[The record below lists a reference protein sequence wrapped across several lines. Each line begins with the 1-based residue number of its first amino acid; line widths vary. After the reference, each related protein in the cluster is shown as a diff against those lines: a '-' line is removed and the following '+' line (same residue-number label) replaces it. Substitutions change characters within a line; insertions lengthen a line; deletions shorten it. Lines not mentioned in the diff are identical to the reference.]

1 MDKVL
6 LSRRLGLRLAG
17 VLVIPVFLLWTP
29 LGFGA
34 DQPSSPSPAPAPAK
48 SKPLDLA
55 TCRSLA
61 LEHQP
66 SLTAYR
72 ASLEATVLKGQ
83 ALDNLGIAGL
93 IAHDIPLRKQQ
104 SQLGLEIAQARV
116 RQAEQEAIYA
126 VTRNYLV
133 LLYARQQQDLL
144 DKAVENLK
152 DLRETVKQIVDD
164 GLRKD
169 VTTRDLERLN
179 VLLLLAE
186 GHREEATNG
195 QERAQAALREAMGFG
210 GDFSF
215 EIVGRVLPS
224 PKNQFAKQ
232 QIVDLALSRRAEL
245 VQVTDAAAVFA
256 LEVKAQATTRHLKVN
271 TFVAGADLHA
281 DPVPQGLHNT
291 EYRPG
296 AVGPEM
302 SAILVGSKSE
312 RVEQASAYYTRAQAV
327 VEKTRNLINLE
338 AENAFLLWREASRK
352 TARLA
357 EAADKADK
365 LSRDLKED
373 FKQPG
378 AKVKL
383 DELVL
388 TGILAAQLQGQANDA
403 IRELALTLAN
413 LERITAGGVAV
424 DFSPPTKP

>member
-6 LSRRLGLRLAG
+6 LFRRLGLRLAV
-17 VLVIPVFLLWTP
+17 VLVIPVFLVWTP

-34 DQPSSPSPAPAPAK
+34 DQPSTPSPALAPARPR
-48 SKPLDLA
+48 SLDLA

-72 ASLEATVLKGQ
+72 ASLEATALKGQ

-93 IAHDIPLRKQQ
+93 IAHDLPLRKQQ

-133 LLYARQQQDLL
+133 LLYARQQQNLL

-186 GHREEATNG
+186 GHREEATSG

-224 PKNQFAKQ
+224 PNNQFAKQ

-245 VQVTDAAAVFA
+245 TQATDAAAVFA
-256 LEVKAQATTRHLKVN
+256 LEIKAQATSRPGRQQKRASRASIRL
-271 TFVAGADLHA
+271 LHA
-281 DPVPQGLHNT
+281 C
-291 EYRPG
+291 PG
-296 AVGPEM
+296 CRG
-302 SAILVGSKSE
+302 
-312 RVEQASAYYTRAQAV
+312 
-327 VEKTRNLINLE
+327 
-338 AENAFLLWREASRK
+338 ENAQSH
-352 TARLA
+352 
-357 EAADKADK
+357 
-365 LSRDLKED
+365 
-373 FKQPG
+373 
-378 AKVKL
+378 
-383 DELVL
+383 
-388 TGILAAQLQGQANDA
+388 
-403 IRELALTLAN
+403 
-413 LERITAGGVAV
+413 
-424 DFSPPTKP
+424 

>member
-1 MDKVL
+1 M
-6 LSRRLGLRLAG
+6 
-17 VLVIPVFLLWTP
+17 
-29 LGFGA
+29 
-34 DQPSSPSPAPAPAK
+34 
-48 SKPLDLA
+48 
-55 TCRSLA
+55 
-61 LEHQP
+61 
-66 SLTAYR
+66 
-72 ASLEATVLKGQ
+72 
-83 ALDNLGIAGL
+83 
-93 IAHDIPLRKQQ
+93 IAHDLPLRKQQ

-133 LLYARQQQDLL
+133 LLYARQQQNLL

-186 GHREEATNG
+186 GHREEATSG

-224 PKNQFAKQ
+224 PNNQFAKQ

-245 VQVTDAAAVFA
+245 TQVTDAAAVFA
-256 LEVKAQATTRHLKVN
+256 LEIKAQATSRHLKVN

-281 DPVPQGLHNT
+281 DPVPQGMHNS

-424 DFSPPTKP
+424 DFTPAIKP